1 MTFHRQKL
9 SNEYTF
15 TRTSLSNDFVL
26 NLSRYPH
33 KIKGLAR
40 PPWPPVTIGR
50 TEAAKKLYTPG
61 RN

>member
-15 TRTSLSNDFVL
+15 TRTVLSNDFVL
-26 NLSRYPH
+26 NLRGYPH

-40 PPWPPVTIGR
+40 PPRPPDTNGP
-50 TEAAKKLYTPG
+50 TKAAKKLITPG